1 MKCPHCDNGIIS
13 VVNGYEKDFYD
24 CTHCKGTG
32 EMILK
37 LEKGLKVFLRNA
49 AGGYVNP
56 VPFQIDRLSDL
67 ASEIIE
73 IVKDPSASVG
83 MTTGGDFSTH
93 SADAQGR
100 PARLD
105 FELKLI
111 LPHLI

>member
-1 MKCPHCDNGIIS
+1 MKIQCPHCDNGIIS

-56 VPFQIDRLSDL
+56 VPFQIDRLSDYGIEVQNC
-67 ASEIIE
+67 ATKKITMMTYSEFN
-73 IVKDPSASVG
+73 DRRRS
-83 MTTGGDFSTH
+83 
-93 SADAQGR
+93 
-100 PARLD
+100 
-105 FELKLI
+105 
-111 LPHLI
+111 